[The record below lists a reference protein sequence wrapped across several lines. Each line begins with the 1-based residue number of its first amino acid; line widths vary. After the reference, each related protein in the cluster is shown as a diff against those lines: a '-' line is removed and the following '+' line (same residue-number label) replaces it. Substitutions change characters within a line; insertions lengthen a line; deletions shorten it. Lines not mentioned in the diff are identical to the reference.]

1 MIRFAD
7 NHTAPL
13 VRQMWKA
20 CFGDTD
26 EYIDIYFTYK
36 YKDENT
42 LIYIEEGKVVA
53 SLQMLPYTITFY
65 GSEIPF
71 GYLSGLCTLP
81 EYRNKGYMSQLIN
94 KAHQVLSDRGI
105 ALSILVP
112 AEDWLYN
119 YYQRFG
125 YAKVFDSSSEE
136 IPMKALIS
144 EYSDTNQA
152 YQAFNNIYKNK
163 DFCVQKSRID
173 FEAILKEYEADGC
186 PVKTNLSGMA
196 CVIDA
201 WTLLKH
207 YAARNE
213 HVKLTLEVQHDSTY
227 LIRNGWV
234 EAIDGL
240 DGETQITKNMLCQL
254 LFGYHTSQLE
264 NNLKCYFPEHH
275 PIINLMLE

>member
-7 NHTAPL
+7 KHTAPL
-13 VRQMWKA
+13 VRQMWKE

-26 EYIDIYFTYK
+26 EYMDIYFTYK
-36 YKDENT
+36 YKNENT
-42 LIYIEEGKVVA
+42 LIYLEDDMIVA
-53 SLQMLPYTITFY
+53 SLQILLYTITFY
-65 GSEIPF
+65 GAEIPF

-81 EYRNKGYMSQLIN
+81 EYRNRGYMSQLID
-94 KAHQVLSDRGI
+94 KAHQVLSERGV

-112 AEDWLYN
+112 AEDWLYE

-125 YAKVFDSSSEE
+125 YAKVFDSSPEE
-136 IPMKALIS
+136 IPLNMFIA
-144 EYSDTNQA
+144 EYPDMDQA
-152 YQAFNNIYKNK
+152 YQAFDNIYRNK
-163 DFCVQKSRID
+163 DFCVQKSRVD
-173 FEAILKEYEADGC
+173 FEAIIKEYEADGC
-186 PVKTNLSGMA
+186 PPKTNLSGMA

-201 WTLLKH
+201 WILLK
-207 YAARNE
+207 YYTACNK

-240 DGETQITKNMLCQL
+240 DGERQITKNMLCQL

-264 NNLKCYFPEHH
+264 DNLRRCFPEHH